1 MIPYNSRPRHGPPGF
16 RETEHGRGRGGNS
29 SAPVVWQSCLS
40 KIYGGSPALP
50 ASNHS
55 TMYSCWYLLYVVCT
69 FTILIIQAVFAF
81 IQKGKLTF
89 TRCNRKVNTNKISK
103 RPLDSDRQ
111 SQYRYT
117 RYGVATRQ
125 KLLLEF
131 ISQHSLGLPNR
142 PEPSLVLW
150 VWLTSLPTHIRFPW
164 FMGLY

>member
-1 MIPYNSRPRHGPPGF
+1 MLCIGNFEENMDLSHIYLAVPYNSRPRHGLRGF
-16 RETEHGRGRGGNS
+16 CETEHGRGRGGNS

-103 RPLDSDRQ
+103 RPLDSDRY
-111 SQYRYT
+111 SSTYT
-117 RYGVATRQ
+117 QTCIY
-125 KLLLEF
+125 F
-131 ISQHSLGLPNR
+131 YP
-142 PEPSLVLW
+142 
-150 VWLTSLPTHIRFPW
+150 FC
-164 FMGLY
+164 